1 MKYAIRFFVFVPALL
16 TVGMLFA
23 QSGTGSAVSPAAS
36 AAAAPAAPAAVAPAA
51 DSEQFPEFD
60 QKFQAYEAVLAEI
73 QTLKVEFDKAYQAQD
88 NAKMTEIQNSAA
100 PLIQKAEQTFKALIP
115 AAVSAYKTS
124 KGTHEKL
131 NQFML
136 VYANYLL
143 TIDEYDEAFALFK
156 MFLSKG
162 MHKKHPE
169 IFEMAGI
176 SAFGANNFAAA
187 KQCFTYAEKA
197 GTPLSQQASVYSKSM
212 EYYESEWARELQLR
226 KAEAQADDLPRVLI
240 RTTAGD
246 MTVELFENE
255 APNTVKS
262 FVSLV
267 EKGFYTN
274 LPFHRVLPGF
284 MAQGGCPK
292 GDGTGG
298 PGYTIPEEFS
308 KAGARKHFRGSLAM
322 ARSMDPNSAGSQFY
336 ISFLPTQF
344 LDGQYTVFGRVIDG
358 MDVLAKIVRIDP
370 ERPYPGLVPTK
381 IIEMKVLR
389 KQAHGYSDFVSKP
402 E

>member
-131 NQFML
+131 NQLML

-255 APNTVKS
+255 APNTVS
-262 FVSLV
+262 TRICRSIVFFRDSW
-267 EKGFYTN
+267 
-274 LPFHRVLPGF
+274 RR
-284 MAQGGCPK
+284 A
-292 GDGTGG
+292 
-298 PGYTIPEEFS
+298 
-308 KAGARKHFRGSLAM
+308 AARKATGPEDRGTRSRKNSRKRVPVNISAVRL
-322 ARSMDPNSAGSQFY
+322 RWLVPWTRILPDRSSISRSCRRSSSMDSTPFSA
-336 ISFLPTQF
+336 
-344 LDGQYTVFGRVIDG
+344 
-358 MDVLAKIVRIDP
+358 A
-370 ERPYPGLVPTK
+370 
-381 IIEMKVLR
+381 
-389 KQAHGYSDFVSKP
+389 
-402 E
+402 

>member
-1 MKYAIRFFVFVPALL
+1 MKYAIRFLMFVPALL
-16 TVGMLFA
+16 SVCVLFA
-23 QSGTGSAVSPAAS
+23 QTAAEAPVSVPAPAVSEGS
-36 AAAAPAAPAAVAPAA
+36 
-51 DSEQFPEFD
+51 QEFD
-60 QKFQAYEAVLAEI
+60 LKIKAYEAVMVEI
-73 QTLKVEFDKAYQAQD
+73 QALKADFDKAYQAQD
-88 NAKMTEIQNSAA
+88 SAKMTEIQNAAA
-100 PLIQKAEQTFKALIP
+100 PLIQKAEQAFAAVVP
-115 AAVSAYKTS
+115 AANAAYGS
-124 KGTHEKL
+124 SDGTNEKL

-143 TIDEYDEAFALFK
+143 SMDEYDEAFSLFK
-156 MFLSKG
+156 TFLSKG

-169 IFEMAGI
+169 IFEMAGV
-176 SAFGANNFAAA
+176 SAFGANNFTAA
-187 KQCFTYAEKA
+187 KQCFAYAEKA
-197 GTPLSQQASVYSKSM
+197 GAPLSQQANTYAKSIT
-212 EYYESEWARELQLR
+212 EYYEKEWARELQLR
-226 KAEAQADDLPRVLI
+226 KEEAQTDNLPRVLI

-262 FVSLV
+262 FVTLV

-274 LPFHRVLPGF
+274 LPFHRVLQQF

-308 KAGARKHFRGSLAM
+308 KTNARKHFRGSLAM

-358 MDVLAKIVRIDP
+358 MDVLGKIVRIDP
-370 ERPYPGLVPTK
+370 ERPYPGQVPTK

-389 KQAHGYSDFVSKP
+389 KQAHDYSNFESKP